1 MQVKPG
7 CPSCPIQRASEN
19 LSDCGAAPYLRFF
32 LVRNE
37 EAGGSN
43 PLSSTRF
50 QSTYIIFE
58 NRVNCRCTDLS
69 TLSDGLEAEFVRR
82 SDSLVPQP
90 DRGQTMQVNFNA
102 CFQQLTMVSGLH
114 RS

>member
-58 NRVNCRCTDLS
+58 NRVNCRCTDLMS
-69 TLSDGLEAEFVRR
+69 GFSVNQDVVSYLRPIQLEAPDSR
-82 SDSLVPQP
+82 SIAASTSETPAGIP
-90 DRGQTMQVNFNA
+90 ASRPT
-102 CFQQLTMVSGLH
+102 
-114 RS
+114 